1 MKTFKVTK
9 KIVIAF
15 ILMLVGGIMII
26 SSFFISDGTAQCNAG
41 ITTTIFTSS
50 FTIFAIGMLLLM
62 VGLAVADVEYH
73 SQTKWIINRH
83 HKRKY

>member
-26 SSFFISDGTAQCNAG
+26 SSFFIPDGTAQCNTG
-41 ITTTIFTSS
+41 PITTTLFTSS
-50 FTIFAIGMLLLM
+50 FIVFGIGMLLLM
-62 VGLAVADVEYH
+62 VGLAVADVEYRR
-73 SQTKWIINRH
+73 QTGWQRAPPK
-83 HKRKY
+83 